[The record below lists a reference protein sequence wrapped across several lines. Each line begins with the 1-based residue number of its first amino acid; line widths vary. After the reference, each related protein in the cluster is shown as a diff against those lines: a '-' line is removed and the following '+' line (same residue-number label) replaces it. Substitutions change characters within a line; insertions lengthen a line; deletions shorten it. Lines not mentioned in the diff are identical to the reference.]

1 LLKHFHFRR
10 FTFYIY
16 SVAAQAQ
23 HIKMEVRLVTKTI
36 LMFYY
41 WIPVVRSIKYA
52 FKLWYIFQNF
62 WQMTKWIQLLSNAF
76 KFKNDY
82 GVRESRRFGAA
93 SEKGS
98 DFNWFFFLSLH
109 TATLIVVAF
118 KWVNS
123 INLCV
128 GMINQSI
135 DFFKRLFLSEGNK
148 IYFFF

>member
-1 LLKHFHFRR
+1 MRLNYD
-10 FTFYIY
+10 TFY
-16 SVAAQAQ
+16 
-23 HIKMEVRLVTKTI
+23 
-36 LMFYY
+36 
-41 WIPVVRSIKYA
+41 
-52 FKLWYIFQNF
+52 QNF

-98 DFNWFFFLSLH
+98 DFNWFFSLSLH

-135 DFFKRLFLSEGNK
+135 DFFKRHFLSEGNK
-148 IYFFF
+148 IYIFSKSVKIMLYKVSCCEQRFDFRGKVTFLWNAQFVFEINWMFFCLTAFD